1 MKKWVITIGILILSF
16 SFFKISQAS
25 VEGIRLADF
34 NKDSILR
41 NSLSI
46 EPKRQLDKI
55 VVLPESSFNQ
65 QEAAKVIS
73 RLSVLPDY
81 LLDQINQQGI
91 VVKLFEGKL
100 TENPTASHLRGVIP
114 RGYQSKTTWDDV
126 PGIGGGKT
134 VLVKIGSSEKG
145 MGHGSVNLELHE
157 LAHSIDHFILH
168 EVKYNRSFLDAWEKE
183 RAILFPGNS
192 YFLLFPE
199 EYFAETF
206 AMYYLNNE
214 TKKTLYQHA
223 PQTYEF
229 ISSLNEKSKPNPILN
244 L

>member
-1 MKKWVITIGILILSF
+1 MKKWVVTFGILILSF
-16 SFFKISQAS
+16 SFYKISQAS
-25 VEGIRLADF
+25 VEGIRFADF
-34 NKDSILR
+34 DEHSILR
-41 NSLSI
+41 KSLSI
-46 EPKRQLDKI
+46 KPKIQLDHI
-55 VVLPESSFNQ
+55 VILPETSFNQ

-73 RLSVLPDY
+73 RLSLLPDF
-81 LLDQINQQGI
+81 LLDQIKEQGI

-114 RGYQSKTTWDDV
+114 RGYHSKTTWDDV

-134 VLVKIGSSEKG
+134 VLVKIGASEKG
-145 MGHGSVNLELHE
+145 KGHGSVNLELHE

-183 RAILFPGNS
+183 RSVLFPGTS

-206 AMYYLNNE
+206 AMYYLNDE
-214 TKKTLYQHA
+214 TKETLYQRA

-229 ISSLNEKSKPNPILN
+229 IKSMDGKIEPNPLIN